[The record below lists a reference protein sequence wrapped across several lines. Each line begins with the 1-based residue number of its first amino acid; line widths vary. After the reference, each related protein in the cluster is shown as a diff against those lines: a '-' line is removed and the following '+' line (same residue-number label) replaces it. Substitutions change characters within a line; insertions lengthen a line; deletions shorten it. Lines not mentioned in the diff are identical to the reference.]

1 MIRYAA
7 KLESDLWMRKCQE
20 LFDTIDDMKRF
31 VADERTRHNH
41 YVGDPDSFT
50 KDDVKLECDC
60 EHNYGLC
67 LHNCSRVVVDGR
79 VVGYCGE

>member
-1 MIRYAA
+1 MIRYVA

-31 VADERTRHNH
+31 VADEKTRFWHCQ
-41 YVGDPDSFT
+41 VLE
-50 KDDVKLECDC
+50 DDVKLEEDC
-60 EHNYGLC
+60 EYHPGLC
-67 LHNCSRVVVDGR
+67 LHNCSKVVVDGR